1 MSDYS
6 RRSERGRL
14 AAALVLVVLLVLVA
28 SPALAMTQAR
38 MTIDQKTG
46 GLETRFTY
54 QATVDDD
61 ADLKQIQVQFP
72 EGFDTDAVTVELTLL
87 EGLKRV
93 KSEYTVALLKDGVVS
108 IEFNEPV
115 PAGSN
120 LFIEVYDVV
129 TPIAGGT
136 YEIPMEYTAVDA
148 DGYMETR
155 TQAGLTVKYDTP
167 PREEVMSRWLANQ
180 DWVKSWN
187 SVKFLNIF
195 LKPQQLVV
203 AFPLLFKGWLV
214 SMSLVALA
222 FPLAI
227 IAGLAVAFMK
237 MSKLPPIRWI
247 ASAFINVIR
256 GTPLFLQI
264 FIVFI
269 GLRTSGIRFP
279 DFASAVAVLTINSSA
294 YLAEIFRAGI
304 QSISKGQFEA
314 ASSLGMTY
322 WQAMRYVIIPQTVRR
337 VLPTMTSEFI
347 LLFKDTALFAA
358 VGIFEVM
365 MYSQNHAARSGNLT
379 AFVVAAVYYLIITIP
394 LINLVGRLEARLAQ
408 SEHGAAPPTKK
419 RRRGVLLGAGNGGP
433 AEAPAPG
440 MGPAVGDGPQ
450 VDFQHSA
457 ARHESR

>member
-1 MSDYS
+1 MTD
-6 RRSERGRL
+6 RSVRSPGIRL
-14 AAALVLVVLLVLVA
+14 AAASILLVLLVLLA

-38 MTIDQKTG
+38 MTVDQQTG

-54 QATVDDD
+54 QGTVDDD
-61 ADLKQIQVQFP
+61 ADLTQIQVLFP
-72 EGFDTDAVTVELTLL
+72 EGFDTEAVTVELTLL

-93 KSEYTVALLKDGVVS
+93 QADYTVALLKDSVVS
-108 IEFNEPV
+108 ISFAEPV
-115 PAGSN
+115 TASSN
-120 LFIEVYDVV
+120 LFIEIYDVV
-129 TPIAGGT
+129 TPISGGT
-136 YEIPMEYTAVDA
+136 YEIPMEYTVETA
-148 DGYMETR
+148 DGDTETR
-155 TQAGLTVKYDTP
+155 EQTGLTVEYDTP
-167 PREEVMSRWLANQ
+167 PREEVISRWLANQ
-180 DWVKSWN
+180 GWVEGWN

-195 LKPQQLVV
+195 LKPQQLVI
-203 AFPLLFKGWLV
+203 AFPLLFKGWLM

-237 MSKLPPIRWI
+237 MSKIPPIRWI

-279 DFASAVAVLTINSSA
+279 DFASAVTVLTINSSA

-365 MYSQNHAARSGNLT
+365 MRAQNHAARSGNLT
-379 AFVVAAVYYLIITIP
+379 AFVVAAIYYLIITIP
-394 LINLVGRLEARLAQ
+394 LINLVGRLEERLAQ
-408 SEHGAAPPTKK
+408 SEHGASAPPKGRRK
-419 RRRGVLLGAGNGGP
+419 RGELLGKTA
-433 AEAPAPG
+433 ALEAPPG
-440 MGPAVGDGPQ
+440 LGAAVGEGPQ
-450 VDFQHSA
+450 VPFEHSS

>member
-1 MSDYS
+1 MTD
-6 RRSERGRL
+6 RFVRSLSIRL
-14 AAALVLVVLLVLVA
+14 AAVSVLLVLLVLVA

-38 MTIDQKTG
+38 MTIDQRTG
-46 GLETRFTY
+46 GLETRFTF
-54 QATVDDD
+54 QGTVDDD
-61 ADLKQIQVQFP
+61 ADLTQMRVLFP
-72 EGFDTDAVTVELTLL
+72 EGFDTEAVTVKLTLL

-93 KSEYTVALLKDGVVS
+93 QADYTVALLKDGVVS
-108 IEFNEPV
+108 ISFSEPV
-115 PAGSN
+115 SASSN
-120 LFIEVYDVV
+120 LFIEIYDVV
-129 TPIAGGT
+129 TPISGGT
-136 YEIPMEYTAVDA
+136 YEIPMEYTVQTA
-148 DGYMETR
+148 DGATETR
-155 TQAGLTVKYDTP
+155 EQTGLTVTYDTP
-167 PREEVMSRWLANQ
+167 PREEVISRWLANQ
-180 DWVKSWN
+180 AWVESWN

-195 LKPQQLVV
+195 FKPQQLVI
-203 AFPLLFKGWLV
+203 AFPLLFKGWLM

-227 IAGLAVAFMK
+227 VAGLAVAFMK
-237 MSKLPPIRWI
+237 MSKVPPVRWI

-365 MYSQNHAARSGNLT
+365 MRAQNHAARSGNLT
-379 AFVVAAVYYLIITIP
+379 AFVVAAIYYLIITIP
-394 LINLVGRLEARLAQ
+394 LINLVGRLEERLAQ
-408 SEHGAAPPTKK
+408 SEHGASAPPKGRRK
-419 RRRGVLLGAGNGGP
+419 RGELLGKAVP
-433 AEAPAPG
+433 LEAPPG
-440 MGPAVGDGPQ
+440 LGAAVGDGPQ
-450 VDFQHSA
+450 VPFEHSS

>member
-1 MSDYS
+1 MTD
-6 RRSERGRL
+6 RSVRSPGIRL
-14 AAALVLVVLLVLVA
+14 AAASVLLVLLVLVA

-38 MTIDQKTG
+38 MTVDQQTG

-54 QATVDDD
+54 QGTVDDD
-61 ADLKQIQVQFP
+61 ADLTQIQVLFP
-72 EGFDTDAVTVELTLL
+72 EGFDTEAVTVELTLL

-93 KSEYTVALLKDGVVS
+93 QADYSVALLQDNVVS
-108 IEFNEPV
+108 ISFAEPV
-115 PAGSN
+115 TASSN
-120 LFIEVYDVV
+120 LFIEIYDVV
-129 TPIAGGT
+129 TPISGGT
-136 YEIPMEYTAVDA
+136 YEIPMEYTVETAGGDT
-148 DGYMETR
+148 ETR
-155 TQAGLTVKYDTP
+155 EQTGLTVKYDTP
-167 PREEVMSRWLANQ
+167 PREEVISRWLANQ
-180 DWVKSWN
+180 GWVEGWN

-195 LKPQQLVV
+195 LKPQQLVI
-203 AFPLLFKGWLV
+203 AFPLLFKGWLM

-237 MSKLPPIRWI
+237 MSKIPPIRWI

-279 DFASAVAVLTINSSA
+279 DFASAVTVLTINSSA

-365 MYSQNHAARSGNLT
+365 MRAQNHAARSGNLT
-379 AFVVAAVYYLIITIP
+379 AFVVAAIYYLIITIP
-394 LINLVGRLEARLAQ
+394 LINLVGRLEERLAQ
-408 SEHGAAPPTKK
+408 SEHGASAPPKGRRK
-419 RRRGVLLGAGNGGP
+419 RGELLGKTA
-433 AEAPAPG
+433 ALEAPPG
-440 MGPAVGDGPQ
+440 LGAAVGDGPQ
-450 VDFQHSA
+450 VPFEHSS